1 MSNLMFAPMSVRL
14 AAQGE
19 RDRRERAEQL
29 EAERIEREAAQARE
43 KSREQTD
50 AEFGQML
57 QASAVTAIAKVD
69 YGTQAALDRQAAEK
83 AEHIADIKLLGAVV
97 ASELRPVLADLVT
110 EIRALVAQL
119 KDGQPAQKET

>member
-1 MSNLMFAPMSVRL
+1 MNNNSLMFAPMSVRL

-19 RDRRERAEQL
+19 RDRKERAEQL

-57 QASAVTAIAKVD
+57 QATAATAIAKVD
-69 YGTQAALDRQAAEK
+69 YGTQTALDRQAAEK
-83 AEHIADIKLLGAVV
+83 AEREAELDRIGDRLAERLAPVFAAAIAAGF
-97 ASELRPVLADLVT
+97 
-110 EIRALVAQL
+110 AQL
-119 KDGQPAQKET
+119 KDSKPEEK